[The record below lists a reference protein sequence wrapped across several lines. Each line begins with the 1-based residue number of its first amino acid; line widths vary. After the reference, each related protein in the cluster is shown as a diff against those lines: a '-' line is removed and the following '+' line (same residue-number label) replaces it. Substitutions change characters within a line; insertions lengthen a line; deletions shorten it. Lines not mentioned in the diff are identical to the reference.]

1 MPALTGPLTAE
12 EVLDREFL
20 EIRAKILE
28 VAAAL
33 DRLDRASG
41 SVAADERRRQIDA
54 AIAILHTSNPDRSER
69 VQRQFSLPYLEHWR
83 EQFQIDTRRERQ
95 A

>member
-1 MPALTGPLTAE
+1 MTAMNGRLTAE
-12 EVLDREFL
+12 ELLDREFL

-33 DRLDRASG
+33 DRLDRANG
-41 SVAADERRRQIDA
+41 SVETDQRRRQIDA
-54 AIAILHTSNPDRSER
+54 AIAILGTGGPDRSER
-69 VQRQFSLPYLEHWR
+69 VQQQFSLPYLEQWR
-83 EQFQIDTRRERQ
+83 EEFQIDTRRERQ